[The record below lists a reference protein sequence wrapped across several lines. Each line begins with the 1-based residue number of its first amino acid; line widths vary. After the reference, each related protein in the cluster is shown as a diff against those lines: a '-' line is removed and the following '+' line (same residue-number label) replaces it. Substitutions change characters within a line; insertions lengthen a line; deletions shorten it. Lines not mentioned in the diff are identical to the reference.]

1 MNFAYIILIH
11 KYKISTT
18 YNDSIVYHFDT
29 HLLMPYIVKEKRIH
43 MSNRLSVI
51 DATNG
56 KPIKSN
62 VQITRYRASLDTYSD
77 VKKEMAKIY
86 RETRTGLLESTE
98 ATKLTWML
106 QAIQKVIESTDM
118 ESRLKVL
125 EDERVD

>member
-1 MNFAYIILIH
+1 MPNNFLI
-11 KYKISTT
+11 
-18 YNDSIVYHFDT
+18 D
-29 HLLMPYIVKEKRIH
+29 
-43 MSNRLSVI
+43 I
-51 DATNG
+51 DG
-56 KPIKSN
+56 KTGQPVKSN
-62 VQITRYRASLDTYSD
+62 TRITRYRASLDTYSD

-125 EDERVD
+125 EDEHVD

>member
-1 MNFAYIILIH
+1 M
-11 KYKISTT
+11 KYE
-18 YNDSIVYHFDT
+18 DSKLDREFDKK
-29 HLLMPYIVKEKRIH
+29 LGYKEGSKKDEAVDKLVRN
-43 MSNRLSVI
+43 SPN
-51 DATNG
+51 
-56 KPIKSN
+56 
-62 VQITRYRASLDTYSD
+62 

-125 EDERVD
+125 EDEHVD